1 MSLNGDSLRGHTD
14 MILLSIIDG
23 KDSYGYEI
31 NRKIEEITNCS
42 FVFTEATLYT
52 SFKRLVKL
60 GYLNT
65 YWLESES
72 KKKRKYYSITIQGK
86 SILKKHINDW
96 KLTKETIDKI
106 VKLNFKD

>member
-14 MILLSIIDG
+14 MILLSIIDE

-31 NRKIEEITNCS
+31 NKKVEEITNYN

-72 KKKRKYYSITIQGK
+72 KKKRKYYSITTKGK
-86 SILKKHINDW
+86 KILEHQIADW

-106 VKLNFKD
+106 IKLNI